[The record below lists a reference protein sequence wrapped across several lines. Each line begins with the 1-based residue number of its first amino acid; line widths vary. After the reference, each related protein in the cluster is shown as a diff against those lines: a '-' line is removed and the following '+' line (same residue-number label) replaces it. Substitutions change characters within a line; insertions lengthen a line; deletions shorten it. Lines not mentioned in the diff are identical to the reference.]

1 MFLVSL
7 YPATCLYLNL
17 QTCENPVTDLSYRIV
32 AGRIF
37 ACSTVYLLHS
47 QQPVEGLLQTCLSTV
62 QMNRTVAGLFI
73 NSLDLGMVLFL
84 SQACRILFL

>member
-17 QTCENPVTDLSYRIV
+17 QTCENAVTDLLYRIV

-37 ACSTVYLLHS
+37 ACGTVYFQNF
-47 QQPVEGLLQTCLSTV
+47 QQPMEGLLQACLSTV
-62 QMNRTVAGLFI
+62 QMNRTVTGLFI
-73 NSLDLGMVLFL
+73 NNLDLGMVLFL